1 MNAEEVY
8 ALLNKKIKKGG
19 ITDDQIRQIVE
30 QYLKD
35 NPVPTDKTL
44 TIEDTPADAKATGD
58 TINAIKDTVDNL
70 NDILLDKF
78 FSLQRTGKIYGVKVP
93 KSTSN
98 PTSLC
103 EKTRDNKSLVCVPS
117 TDTVENQDDYENIP
131 LFKWYEVNY
140 KRYDDGSPVSNS
152 DGKRPCRIQGVE
164 YLTGGGAIASDT
176 VMFFKSDYS
185 KDVYVAPR
193 GTKHVTDESTIKSS
207 YLLVGN
213 IAASTDGKGSDYWT
227 GDVEQN
233 YGACLPTN
241 QVANSGQGN
250 KDILYAGGAST
261 SGTREYYQGGYLGG
275 GALAG
280 FCCLYCWGGLDW
292 ALWHCLS
299 AD

>member
-1 MNAEEVY
+1 MNRVMMCRIWV
-8 ALLNKKIKKGG
+8 ALLNKKIKNGG

-58 TINAIKDTVDNL
+58 AINAIKDTVDNL

-103 EKTRDNKSLVCVPS
+103 EKTRDNKDLVCVPS

-140 KRYDDGSPVSNS
+140 KRYDDGFAYPTAFVG
-152 DGKRPCRIQGVE
+152 D
-164 YLTGGGAIASDT
+164 
-176 VMFFKSDYS
+176 
-185 KDVYVAPR
+185 
-193 GTKHVTDESTIKSS
+193 STYK
-207 YLLVGN
+207 
-213 IAASTDGKGSDYWT
+213 TDGNVDM
-227 GDVEQN
+227 
-233 YGACLPTN
+233 GAMQMTF
-241 QVANSGQGN
+241 
-250 KDILYAGGAST
+250 Y
-261 SGTREYYQGGYLGG
+261 
-275 GALAG
+275 
-280 FCCLYCWGGLDW
+280 
-292 ALWHCLS
+292 
-299 AD
+299 